1 MNDRLTIIHIAILV
15 NINRALVYL
24 FLSGGGGGGGGGIA
38 EIYQPS
44 NIPPDL
50 ILRVDKTELGPI
62 SNINEPL
69 MKHFQF

>member
-1 MNDRLTIIHIAILV
+1 MNDRLTIIHIAIVQHKQTSCLFISQLV
-15 NINRALVYL
+15 LVMVVVALL
-24 FLSGGGGGGGGGIA
+24 K
-38 EIYQPS
+38 YQPS

>member
-1 MNDRLTIIHIAILV
+1 MNDRLTIIHIAIVQHKQTSCLFISQLV
-15 NINRALVYL
+15 SVMVVVALL
-24 FLSGGGGGGGGGIA
+24 K
-38 EIYQPS
+38 YQPS

>member
-1 MNDRLTIIHIAILV
+1 MNDRLSIIHIATVKQKHKQTSCLFISQLV
-15 NINRALVYL
+15 VVVVALL
-24 FLSGGGGGGGGGIA
+24 K
-38 EIYQPS
+38 YQPS

-50 ILRVDKTELGPI
+50 ILRLDKTELGPI

>member
-1 MNDRLTIIHIAILV
+1 MNDRLTIIHIAIV
-15 NINRALVYL
+15 KHKQTSA
-24 FLSGGGGGGGGGIA
+24 GGSGGGGIA

>member
-1 MNDRLTIIHIAILV
+1 MNDRLTIIHIAIVQHKQTSCLFISQLV
-15 NINRALVYL
+15 LVMVVVALL
-24 FLSGGGGGGGGGIA
+24 K
-38 EIYQPS
+38 YQPQPP